1 MFQDSGCQALLYF
14 GMEWDG
20 DSLKAGIE
28 CFEANMPSDLLD
40 KMIVP
45 MPAEA
50 GDQVISRY
58 LKWSFQAAKTNWE
71 TTCASRTSNLSQSSS

>member
-28 CFEANMPSDLLD
+28 CFETNMPSDLLN

-45 MPAEA
+45 MPA
-50 GDQVISRY
+50 
-58 LKWSFQAAKTNWE
+58 
-71 TTCASRTSNLSQSSS
+71 